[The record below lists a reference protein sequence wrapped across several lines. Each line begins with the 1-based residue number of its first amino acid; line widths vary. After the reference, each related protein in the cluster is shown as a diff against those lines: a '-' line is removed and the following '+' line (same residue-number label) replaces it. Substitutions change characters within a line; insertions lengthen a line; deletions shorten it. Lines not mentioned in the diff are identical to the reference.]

1 MRTDTVDTDELSRA
15 VDRIIRDGGANL
27 ITTTGSFGEFH
38 TLLWE
43 EHKKL
48 IEATVAAAKKRVPV
62 FIGCT
67 HLNPREAVRQGK
79 FAQEAGADGLL
90 LGVPFYYQATVD
102 NAVQF
107 YHDVADALPKMGVMI
122 YHNPTHHRV
131 TIPVSA
137 FKKLTEKPNIVGMKD
152 SHRTPLQFVELRNIT
167 KGKMSV
173 FVNQTQMFPYYQM
186 GAAGCWSFNV
196 WMGPSPVIS
205 LARSLPRRGLGN
217 RQTDLSRLGR
227 HQPGRCQHRQPFW
240 RENVF
245 KLATNEAGYC
255 TAGPLRALA
264 ISVKEN
270 SKKIAALLENL
281 VREIPGTQTRKKR
294 LVVNTIS
301 SERGRN
307 QRGFETRNILLSP
320 STKPSCMVAV

>member
-1 MRTDTVDTDELSRA
+1 MVSANDLKGIMTMMPAFTTKDGDRIDATDTVDTDELTRT
-15 VDRIIRDGGANL
+15 VDKIIRDDGCNL
-27 ITTTGSFGEFH
+27 LTTTGSFGEFH
-38 TLLWE
+38 TLLWD

-67 HLNPREAVRQGK
+67 NLNPREAIRQAK

-90 LGVPFYYQATVD
+90 LGVPFYYQASVE

-152 SHRTPLQFVELRNIT
+152 SHRTPLQFVELSNIT
-167 KGKMSV
+167 KGKMSI

-196 WMGPSPVIS
+196 WMGPSPVIALRDACS
-205 LARSLPRRGLGN
+205 EQNWDLAKQICLDLEGVNRVGPNIGN
-217 RQTDLSRLGR
+217 LV
-227 HQPGRCQHRQPFW
+227 W

-245 KLATNEAGYC
+245 KLAVNHADYC
-255 TAGPLRALA
+255 SAGPLRAPWR
-264 ISVKEN
+264 IVPQEVTDN
-270 SKKIAALLENL
+270 SKKIAAYWKTLCEKYPMGN
-281 VREIPGTQTRKKR
+281 EKIKK
-294 LVVNTIS
+294 S
-301 SERGRN
+301 
-307 QRGFETRNILLSP
+307 
-320 STKPSCMVAV
+320 A